1 MFDAKQ
7 KLDVTQDELAV
18 IEAALHTQVKILTV
32 QAAAGGSGA
41 RRKLNEVKR
50 VLAQTA
56 TLKKAA
62 RKSRSAG
69 AFGWFGWARASS

>member
-7 KLDVTQDELAV
+7 KLDVSQDELAV

-32 QAAAGGSGA
+32 QASAGGSGA

-50 VLAQTA
+50 VLAQISA
-56 TLKKAA
+56 TKKSAE
-62 RKSRSAG
+62 KSRNASTL
-69 AFGWFGWARASS
+69 GWLGWARVSS